1 MDSLFDTFLNDIDPD
16 MNYFESHISQNQV
29 FCSYNSIDEL
39 KLNNPSILNDSNF
52 FSVFNQ
58 NIRSFNANL
67 DNFMFL
73 FDENSMP
80 DCIIFSETWHDG
92 VEPILIPGYTGY
104 HTVRQLRRSGGVSI
118 FIKNSLKSEKNSTIV
133 VCK

>member
-1 MDSLFDTFLNDIDPD
+1 MDSSFDTFMNDIDPD
-16 MNYFESHISQNQV
+16 INYFESHIFQNQV

-67 DNFMFL
+67 DNFMLL

-92 VEPILIPGYTGY
+92 EEPILIPGYTGY
-104 HTVRQLRRSGGVSI
+104 HTVRQLRRSVGVSI
-118 FIKNSLKSEKNSTIV
+118 FFKEH
-133 VCK
+133 